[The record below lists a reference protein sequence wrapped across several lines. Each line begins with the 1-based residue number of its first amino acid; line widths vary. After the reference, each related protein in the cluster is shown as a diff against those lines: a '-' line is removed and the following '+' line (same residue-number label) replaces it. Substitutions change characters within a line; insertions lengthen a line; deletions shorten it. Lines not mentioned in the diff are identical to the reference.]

1 MAKFLIVD
9 DDEQT
14 RKFLS
19 ILIKTTFRIEVA
31 TASNGKEALEVIP
44 SIEPD
49 FICLDIT
56 MPEMDGLQFIKEFKK
71 LEKFSDSTII
81 IMSAVGD
88 KSVIQQLLSE
98 GIQYYILK
106 PFDFNTTQDRLKK
119 IVFPI
124 LEEMK
129 KKQNKLK
136 LKEE

>member
-1 MAKFLIVD
+1 MPKFLIVD

-14 RKFLS
+14 RRFLS
-19 ILIKTTFRIEVA
+19 ILIKTTFRIEVS
-31 TASNGKEALEVIP
+31 TAKNGKDALEKLP

-71 LEKFSDSTII
+71 FERYNETTII

-88 KSVIQQLLSE
+88 KSIIQKLLNE

-129 KKQNKLK
+129 KKQDKLK
-136 LKEE
+136 KG